1 MNVYADLHVHTT
13 ASDGIFT
20 AEKITDILKS
30 RDIQVFSISD
40 HDTTGSISSALKYA
54 EQSGMIC
61 IPAVEFS
68 CRYRGKPVHILG
80 YMKDYRKAEE
90 YLTVR
95 TSNRETRAM
104 AILEKLRDFRI
115 EIEYSTVLEEAGSS
129 QSIGRPHIA
138 RTMFKM
144 GYIRSLQEAFDR
156 YIGDGKPCF
165 VPKMSFDIKDT
176 VDIIKQA
183 GGIPVLAHPFESSV
197 GDMLEEITAFGVE
210 GIEVYTPKNSGGKI
224 DALRDFAN
232 SRKLLITGGTDYH
245 GDRDYDPFGIDRET
259 YMQFAA
265 KWEAL

>member
-1 MNVYADLHVHTT
+1 MNVYADLHMHTT
-13 ASDGIFT
+13 ASDGIYPP
-20 AEKITDILKS
+20 EKKIEILKS
-30 RDIQVFSISD
+30 SNISVFSISD
-40 HDTTGSISSALKYA
+40 HDTVRSVKSALQCAA
-54 EQSGMIC
+54 ENGMTC

-68 CRYRGKPVHILG
+68 CRYRDKPVHILG
-80 YMKDYRKAEE
+80 YMKEYETAAE
-90 YLTVR
+90 YLEVR
-95 TSNRETRAM
+95 TSDRETRAM
-104 AILEKLRDFRI
+104 AILERLKDFRI
-115 EIEYSTVLEEAGSS
+115 NVEYSAVLEEAGNS

-165 VPKMSFDIKDT
+165 VPKMSFEISDT
-176 VDIIKQA
+176 VGIIKQA
-183 GGIPVLAHPFESSV
+183 RGIPVLAHPFESSV

-224 DALRDFAN
+224 DTLREFAY

-245 GDRDYDPFGIDRET
+245 GDRDYDPFGIDKET
-259 YMQFAA
+259 YRHFAE